1 MEAVVIGAAEEVA
14 VEVNPIHRLQII
26 TVKINNQLAGNL
38 TRKVLSMLI
47 YLQMLHGRA
56 PSTGGKDPELLI
68 ALTPTSANGSTSVL
82 PEPPPPHE

>member
-1 MEAVVIGAAEEVA
+1 MVAGVVVAAGEGA

-26 TVKINNQLAGNL
+26 TGNL

-68 ALTPTSANGSTSVL
+68 ALTPTSASGSTSVP